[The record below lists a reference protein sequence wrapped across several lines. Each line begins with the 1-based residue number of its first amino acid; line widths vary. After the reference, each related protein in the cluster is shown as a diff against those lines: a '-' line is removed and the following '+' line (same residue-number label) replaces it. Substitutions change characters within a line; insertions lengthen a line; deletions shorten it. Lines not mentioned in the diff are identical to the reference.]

1 MNHQNKLFPYINI
14 DIYNEEL
21 NRVINLDNLCN
32 DFRSK
37 IKNIQ
42 PKNKTD
48 LNYSQEIKNSLGRS
62 IDKIQNFLNIKKNLL
77 LKQIEKKKVPLK
89 ENTIEHFEDRSCNNI
104 EEVSNI
110 KFLISFSLLFI
121 ILFYLL
127 I

>member
-1 MNHQNKLFPYINI
+1 
-14 DIYNEEL
+14 
-21 NRVINLDNLCN
+21 
-32 DFRSK
+32 
-37 IKNIQ
+37 
-42 PKNKTD
+42 

-104 EEVSNI
+104 EEVSNR